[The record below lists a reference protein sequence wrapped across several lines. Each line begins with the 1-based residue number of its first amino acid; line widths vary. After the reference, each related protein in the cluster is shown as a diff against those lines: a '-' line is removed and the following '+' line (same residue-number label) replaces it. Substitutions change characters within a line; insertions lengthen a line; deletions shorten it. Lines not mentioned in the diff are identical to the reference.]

1 MGDNFNNFIKGKAFM
16 NFPNN
21 FARDSKNY
29 STLYIDVDESNKA
42 DIDQLNYVRGA
53 ILNTYGYCI
62 SQPVKDLPMTHDIG
76 RELLDIIAYEL
87 THEDS
92 DYRTKMDHRLDIRDA
107 KYVYDNTM
115 GFMEMIK
122 REEFNNQWITSHKIE
137 KYTKE
142 ELSDFDKY

>member
-1 MGDNFNNFIKGKAFM
+1 
-16 NFPNN
+16 
-21 FARDSKNY
+21 
-29 STLYIDVDESNKA
+29 
-42 DIDQLNYVRGA
+42 
-53 ILNTYGYCI
+53 
-62 SQPVKDLPMTHDIG
+62 MTHDIG

-142 ELSDFDKY
+142 ELSDFDKC

>member
-1 MGDNFNNFIKGKAFM
+1 MENKEFIKGKAFM
-16 NFPNN
+16 NFSNN
-21 FARDSKNY
+21 TGPESKNY
-29 STLYIDVDESNKA
+29 STLYIDVDENNQ
-42 DIDQLNYVRGA
+42 DCIDMLNRVRGD
-53 ILNTYGYCI
+53 ILLAYGYCI
-62 SQPVKDLPMTHDIG
+62 SQPSKDISMANDIG
-76 RELLDIIAYEL
+76 MELLNIIDYEL